1 MAGNENIPKTGTWLF
16 ADKLIKKYKAL
27 PLKQRRTLSVA
38 GWKAT
43 LAYSLDKKVWSE
55 LMTNDILAYKKNRS
69 KQKLTTEEKEKIP
82 AKGFSALKK
91 ASTEYK
97 RSIKLDL
104 AKKTLKSLAIYG
116 RYLIF
121 RFYAE
126 VAFRNGLATVQIG
139 EGLNKLIKKKG
150 VYTIF
155 MKQHKTSD
163 KMGEITVVLSK
174 ALSKVIGTYIK
185 YRKQYDLKHS
195 YLLVNQKG
203 EPLSKKSLGVI
214 LAQLTRR
221 YFGKSFGTR
230 LIRIMK
236 VQSESGTLEK
246 AKKLAN
252 DMLHS
257 MAQSQQYN
265 KK

>member
-16 ADKLIKKYKAL
+16 AEKLIKKYKSL
-27 PLKQRRTLSVA
+27 PLKQRSTLSVA

-82 AKGFSALKK
+82 AKGFAALKK

-104 AKKTLKSLAIYG
+104 AKKTLKSLSIYG

-174 ALSKVIGTYIK
+174 ALSKVLATYIK
-185 YRKQYDLKHS
+185 YRNQYDLKHS